1 MVELF
6 YFLSCY
12 FVSDYIFLELFSLA
26 QFSHPSRDLASQIL
40 TQNIKPIFK
49 SSPHPHLHSETGRKL
64 SKAAGGSMAMQDY
77 YEGQR
82 WKEHPGVDKV
92 VLWCVRAIEV
102 VLPLT
107 MSQVL

>member
-1 MVELF
+1 
-6 YFLSCY
+6 
-12 FVSDYIFLELFSLA
+12 
-26 QFSHPSRDLASQIL
+26 
-40 TQNIKPIFK
+40 
-49 SSPHPHLHSETGRKL
+49 
-64 SKAAGGSMAMQDY
+64 MAMQDY

-107 MSQVL
+107 MSQLLRLLIIILEPFLRKYVASNYSTGHDSVG